1 MKCFKTLFTE
11 ASKVDR
17 SISALKSHISRS
29 LPNNISVT
37 NSSRGAY
44 HIRFPLDMPESK
56 YNAFFKK
63 MFVQVVPYDGSIS
76 DKFET
81 RALQT
86 TKKIGSI
93 PKGTVIPWVNNY
105 IGASKSGGQLFNNKD
120 LNPDNL
126 GLAGQTVN
134 TMGIKRIVTPILK
147 SKYDPEVVNDL
158 VKLMDQASTDKNKI
172 AVSTN
177 FSTKDLAK
185 VSADFGEILAA
196 IWAMKSLKFR
206 EAFFPVASNEKL
218 IDFYGT
224 RLGIQYPI
232 SVKSGGGG
240 KVTVQNI
247 IDAIKRRAK
256 TANAD
261 HSSEKA
267 LVIFNIVNENSAKEQ
282 MIKLHQYMQTD
293 AIKLLGDIIG
303 QPYQNITVDTYNT
316 WTANKSDEDLIKAL
330 QPFWDKLNMKLTD
343 KVKYGSDK
351 LRLVISPLGESIW
364 KILNKDKDIKSSLV
378 NIARQVALIQVN
390 VDVSTK
396 TLQFQSNFFRDAE
409 FEFGWAGYVAGNK
422 LGFKMKLIQ

>member
-409 FEFGWAGYVAGNK
+409 FEFGWAGYAAGNK

>member
-1 MKCFKTLFTE
+1 MKKFKTLFTE
-11 ASKVDR
+11 AARVDR
-17 SISALKSHISRS
+17 SISALKSHITRS
-29 LPNNISVT
+29 LPKDISVT

-44 HIRFPLDMPESK
+44 HIRFPLNIPESK
-56 YNAFFKK
+56 YAAFFKK
-63 MFVQVVPYDGSIS
+63 MFVKVVEYDASIS

-81 RALQT
+81 KALQT
-86 TKKIGSI
+86 TKTIGSI

-134 TMGIKRIVTPILK
+134 TAGIKRIVLPILK

-158 VKLMDQASTDKNKI
+158 SSLMDQASTTKNTI
-172 AVSTN
+172 SVSTN
-177 FSTKDLAK
+177 FTTKDLAK

-196 IWAMKSLKFR
+196 IWAMKSLRFK

-256 TANAD
+256 TADAD

-267 LVIFNIVNENSAKEQ
+267 LVIFNIVNDNPAKEQ

-293 AIKLLGDIIG
+293 AIKILGDIIG
-303 QPYQNITVDTYNT
+303 QPYQNITVDVYKT
-316 WTANKSDEDLIKAL
+316 WAENKSQEELVKAL
-330 QPFWDKLNMKLTD
+330 EPFWSHLNMKLTD
-343 KVKYGSDK
+343 KVKYGTDIV
-351 LRLVISPLGESIW
+351 RLVISPLGESIW

-378 NIARQVALIQVN
+378 NIARQVSLIQVN
-390 VDVSTK
+390 VDVTTRSLK
-396 TLQFQSNFFRDAE
+396 FQSNFFRDAE
-409 FEFGWAGYVAGNK
+409 FEFGWAGYAAGNK